1 MRKLYYEHMHIAVI
15 AAQGRSGQEFV
26 RAALAAGHT
35 VRAGIG
41 STDPFA
47 PHRRL
52 MTLECDATNT
62 EQVYELTRGVDA
74 VVSLLGHVKGSNAD
88 VQTTAMR
95 VVVQAMKRH
104 KITRI
109 VSLTGTGVRIPGDTP
124 NLFDRLANMFI
135 ARVDPN
141 RIHDGIAH
149 AALLQESGL
158 DYTVVRVLKLGKG
171 SAGTFA
177 LTEHGPAKLL
187 TPRAEVA
194 AAIVDIVENNKF
206 IGGFPVISR

>member
-1 MRKLYYEHMHIAVI
+1 MHIAVI

-41 STDPFA
+41 SFNPFT

-52 MTLECDATNT
+52 TTLACDATNA

-74 VVSLLGHVKGSNAD
+74 VVSLLGHVKGSTAD

-95 VVVQAMKRH
+95 IVIEAMRRH

-109 VSLTGTGVRIPGDTP
+109 VSLTGTGVRIAGDTP
-124 NLFDRLANMFI
+124 NLIDRMANTVI

-149 AALLQESGL
+149 AALLQKSGL
-158 DYTVVRVLKLGKG
+158 DYTIVRVLKLGKG
-171 SAGTFA
+171 NAGTFT

-206 IGGFPVISR
+206 IGALPVISK